1 MKIIAI
7 ANQKGGVG
15 KTTLTVNLS
24 AALALILAKEKPAG
38 KPARVLLLDLDPQ
51 TQASHTVNGGAPSA
65 QRGDATLGSLLLMQA
80 DMPLLSIVRVSPLPH
95 NGRANLDFAPTLKP
109 TMNAASIALEAE
121 PDGGYRLLELLE
133 QVSEDD
139 YDYVLID
146 TPPSLKVMTVNGLVA
161 ADYVIVPLAMHVY
174 SVQGLDDVMATIS
187 AVKRHMNPELQ
198 LLGLQPSLC
207 KFTQTGQ
214 VEWYEHLQ
222 KEYRGLV
229 FPPITHRANIA
240 YAQEAGLDIFS
251 YSPPRDRSEIASSD
265 PATQEFLETALQ
277 VRSRIG

>member
-1 MKIIAI
+1 MKIITI

-24 AALALILAKEKPAG
+24 AALALLLAQENSPSPG
-38 KPARVLLLDLDPQ
+38 RVLMLDLDPQ
-51 TQASHTVNGGAPSA
+51 TQASQTVNGGLPSA
-65 QRGDATLGSLLLMQA
+65 QRGDPTLGSLLLMQT
-80 DMPLLSIVRVSPLPH
+80 DLPLLSLVKPSPLPH
-95 NGRANLDFAPTLKP
+95 NGKGNLDFVPALKS

-133 QVSEDD
+133 QVQDES

-161 ADYVIVPLAMHVY
+161 ADYVIIPLAMHVY
-174 SVQGLDDVMATIS
+174 SVQGLDDVLSTIN
-187 AVKRHMNPELQ
+187 AIKRHMNPDLQ
-198 LLGLQPSLC
+198 FLGLQPSLC
-207 KFTQTGQ
+207 RFAQAGQ

-222 KEYRGLV
+222 KEYPGMI

-265 PATQEFLETALQ
+265 PATREFLETAVQ
-277 VRSRIG
+277 VRARIG

>member
-15 KTTLTVNLS
+15 KTTLAVNLS
-24 AALALILAKEKPAG
+24 AALALLLTKENPAKPG
-38 KPARVLLLDLDPQ
+38 RVLLLDLDPQ
-51 TQASHTVNGGAPSA
+51 TQASQTVNGGTPSA
-65 QRGDATLGSLLLMQA
+65 QRGETTLRSLLMMQA
-80 DMPLLSIVRVSPLPH
+80 DLPLLSIVKSSALPH
-95 NGRANLDFAPTLKP
+95 NGKGNLDFVPAMKS

-161 ADYVIVPLAMHVY
+161 ADYVFIPLAMHVY
-174 SVQGLDDVMATIS
+174 SVQGLDDVMATIN
-187 AVKRHMNPELQ
+187 AVKRHMNPDLQ

-207 KFTQTGQ
+207 KFAQSGQ

-222 KEYRGLV
+222 KEYRGMV

-251 YSPPRDRSEIASSD
+251 YSPPRDRAEIASSD
-265 PATQEFLETALQ
+265 PATQEFLDIAVQ